1 MNSNSGDFATA
12 DTRTGGYIGSVAI
25 DSAFEELVR
34 SRLEL
39 ANRSKPL
46 GLSSEE
52 IEDLAWSVRESDE
65 YQTTKC
71 DYGSNTNTQ
80 LPTFTCPLGRLS
92 PDYSN
97 PNYKI
102 SNGSITFARYE
113 FPISTNCLQPD
124 HATSIGVTFNHFSTT
139 NCKSCT
145 SL

>member
-1 MNSNSGDFATA
+1 
-12 DTRTGGYIGSVAI
+12 
-25 DSAFEELVR
+25 VR

-39 ANRSKPL
+39 ANTSKPL
-46 GLSSEE
+46 GLSTEE

-80 LPTFTCPLGRLS
+80 LPTFTCPLPKLS

-102 SNGSITFARYE
+102 SGGSITFARYDRTLY
-113 FPISTNCLQPD
+113 STVSHPD
-124 HATSIGVTFNHFSTT
+124 FTS
-139 NCKSCT
+139 
-145 SL
+145 